1 MITGTV
7 TSYCPSCSRV
17 LGGFGFLRSALATGP
32 RCCRHYASGHRHP
45 RTAASPARPGLAGRR
60 VEVAG
65 LLDPGA
71 ASGLDLVVPR
81 DVQPAGLAAAGG
93 ELTGADPVVDDMNAA
108 AEPVGGFG
116 DADLA
121 VGSRRGGRGQRARA
135 RGAAQA
141 GGAGD
146 QFLAAGADLVVP
158 GDAEPAAL
166 AAAGGQLAGVDPVV
180 DDGGAAAQPAGG
192 LGGADLAV
200 VVGGRGGDVAGVA
213 DPLDG
218 LDVERAAVPG
228 GQPGGVQLRGQ
239 LGGGRDGAE
248 PADHLHRRGRAAP
261 GGAGVDGAG
270 HAQLVGGAGVP
281 ADPDPDFGLVGFG
294 QQGDVGDQGAQQP
307 FAVFAAGGRG
317 VPQAGQVG
325 GEFFQVRPAG
335 QRRQRF
341 AGGLQR
347 LPGLGEGGE
356 PGFPAGFQAAG
367 DQPVLR
373 LAGAQG
379 ALGPVGVVAGA
390 FDGELGGAAD
400 PLVPAGHLIGSGQRP

>member
-1 MITGTV
+1 MGSDAKWWISAIASCALRFGRNPYEHGWKSASKMGSSTSFRLAWTTRSAMVGTV

-141 GGAGD
+141 GGLGD

-158 GDAEPAAL
+158 GDA
-166 AAAGGQLAGVDPVV
+166 G
-180 DDGGAAAQPAGG
+180 
-192 LGGADLAV
+192 
-200 VVGGRGGDVAGVA
+200 
-213 DPLDG
+213 
-218 LDVERAAVPG
+218 
-228 GQPGGVQLRGQ
+228 
-239 LGGGRDGAE
+239 
-248 PADHLHRRGRAAP
+248 
-261 GGAGVDGAG
+261 
-270 HAQLVGGAGVP
+270 
-281 ADPDPDFGLVGFG
+281 
-294 QQGDVGDQGAQQP
+294 
-307 FAVFAAGGRG
+307 
-317 VPQAGQVG
+317 
-325 GEFFQVRPAG
+325 
-335 QRRQRF
+335 
-341 AGGLQR
+341 
-347 LPGLGEGGE
+347 
-356 PGFPAGFQAAG
+356 
-367 DQPVLR
+367 
-373 LAGAQG
+373 
-379 ALGPVGVVAGA
+379 
-390 FDGELGGAAD
+390 
-400 PLVPAGHLIGSGQRP
+400 